1 MTPMSQSWK
10 SPLALL
16 VAILALYLASL
27 KIGIHRSAEAKPQ
40 APISA
45 PATGPADAND
55 PPNDIQDLQQL
66 G

>member
-10 SPLALL
+10 SPLVLF
-16 VAILALYLASL
+16 VAVLALYLASL
-27 KIGIHRSAEAKPQ
+27 KIGVHRSAEAKPQ

-45 PATGPADAND
+45 PSTDPADAND
-55 PPNDIQDLQQL
+55 TPNDIPELQQL